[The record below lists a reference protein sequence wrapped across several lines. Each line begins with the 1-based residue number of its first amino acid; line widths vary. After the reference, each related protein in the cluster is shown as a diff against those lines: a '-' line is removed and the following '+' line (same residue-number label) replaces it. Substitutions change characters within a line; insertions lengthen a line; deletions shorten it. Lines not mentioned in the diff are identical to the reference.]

1 MSQLNGRPAI
11 ILLAE
16 DDPGD
21 QELTRRAFEASEMQS
36 QLYIVGDGEEALD
49 FLFGRGKYTRRD
61 ACPRPD
67 LVLLDLN
74 MPKID
79 GCQVLQRIRADSDL
93 RCLAVVALTT
103 SRRDADITNLYDLGV
118 NSYIP
123 KPTDMEQFADIVRVL
138 EEYWFEAAL
147 LPPRGTER

>member
-1 MSQLNGRPAI
+1 MSRLNGRPAI

-21 QELTRRAFEASEMQS
+21 QELTRRAFEASEMQC

-49 FLFGRGKYTRRD
+49 FLFGRGKYARRE

-79 GCQVLQRIRADSDL
+79 GPEVLQRIRADSDL
-93 RCLAVVALTT
+93 RRMAVVALTT
-103 SRRDADITNLYDLGV
+103 SRRDADIANLYDLGV

-123 KPTDMEQFADIVRVL
+123 KPPDMVQFADLVRVI
-138 EEYWFEAAL
+138 EAYWFGAAL
-147 LPPRGTER
+147 LPPRED